1 MLQLPSLE
9 MGSGLQQLSKNNPVD
24 LWCGIGKRYKTCTH
38 LLAVS
43 SHASLERH
51 STFTSRS
58 LQLLSGPC
66 SHPQHILTASS
77 WCRAHS
83 FSLASQHMQSVS
95 SAFIPLI
102 LICSALLVT
111 VACPCGMLTN
121 MPIRVNCSRFLC
133 KCQVGP
139 NLDQSFAESMQC
151 MRACGASEDVVLVQI
166 IMVPQRIRVCP
177 VCVYCARASYAHKQ
191 HSAAQHST
199 AQHSTAQH
207 STAQH
212 SAAQRSA
219 AQHRSAPRSAHSRAQ
234 HSTAQHG
241 MAWHGKGLLSTT

>member
-24 LWCGIGKRYKTCTH
+24 LWCGIGKRYKTCSP

-51 STFTSRS
+51 STFTSRP

-66 SHPQHILTASS
+66 SHPQHVLTAGS

-83 FSLASQHMQSVS
+83 FSVASQIRQSVS
-95 SAFIPLI
+95 SAFIPLT

-139 NLDQSFAESMQC
+139 NLDHSFAESMQC
-151 MRACGASEDVVLVQI
+151 MRAC
-166 IMVPQRIRVCP
+166 
-177 VCVYCARASYAHKQ
+177 
-191 HSAAQHST
+191 SA
-199 AQHSTAQH
+199 
-207 STAQH
+207 
-212 SAAQRSA
+212 
-219 AQHRSAPRSAHSRAQ
+219 
-234 HSTAQHG
+234 
-241 MAWHGKGLLSTT
+241 